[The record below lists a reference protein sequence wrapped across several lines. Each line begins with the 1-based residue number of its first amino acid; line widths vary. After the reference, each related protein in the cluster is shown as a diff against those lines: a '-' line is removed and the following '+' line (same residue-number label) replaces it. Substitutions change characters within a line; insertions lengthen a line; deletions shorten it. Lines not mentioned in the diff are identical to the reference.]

1 MSKDLISTDE
11 YIKIKK
17 KRKRIKRIVVLFIF
31 LISILVTLCL
41 KIPYFNI
48 ESIEVQ
54 GNVNISKELIKDTST
69 IKTGNN
75 IFYANKRDAI
85 DNISLNPYIE
95 EVKITKKFPN
105 KLQIYVKEREA
116 LFYNKVDKDFFIISK
131 NGCLLEKR
139 KDIKNM
145 KLINLQGFEF
155 NESKIGNPLKSKDER
170 AVKIL
175 NDFGVLLKN
184 NTSDVVFTQLDLRN
198 LLDIRIYS
206 KGICVKIGTSDQ
218 IEKKLNTAVNI
229 LKRDELKK
237 AKKGYV
243 DVSYEGNPVFYIEK

>member
-17 KRKRIKRIVVLFIF
+17 RRKRIKKIAILFVF

-54 GNVNISKELIKDTST
+54 GNVNISKEEIKNIST
-69 IKTGNN
+69 IKIGNN
-75 IFYANKRDAI
+75 IFYANKKNAI
-85 DNISLNPYIE
+85 ENILLNPYIE
-95 EVKITKKFPN
+95 EVKITKKLPN
-105 KLQIYVKEREA
+105 KLQIYIKEREA
-116 LFYNKVDKDFFIISK
+116 LFYNKVEKDFFIISK

-139 KDIKNM
+139 KDIQNM

-155 NESKIGNPLKSKDER
+155 NQSKIGNPIKAKDER
-170 AVKIL
+170 SVKIL

-184 NTSDVVFTQLDLRN
+184 NSSDIVFTELDLRN
-198 LLDIRIYS
+198 LLDIRIYCKDIS
-206 KGICVKIGTSDQ
+206 VKIGTSDQ
-218 IEKKLNTAVNI
+218 LEKKLNTAINI

-243 DVSYEGNPVFYIEK
+243 DVSYIGNPVFYIEK